1 MIISVTKVFP
11 MTGGRAPASPTTLIY
26 FLSFLNLFYL
36 LFSFEDAGIR
46 FLAIKKFLSTYSKS

>member
-1 MIISVTKVFP
+1 

-46 FLAIKKFLSTYSKS
+46 FLAIKNFLSTYSKS